1 MSEPTDETHRARI
14 LQRFVVDG
22 RIVSMPAK
30 ESKRLVVLD
39 HCAQLFEPGVRYPE
53 HEVNAVLGALHD
65 DVAMLRRYLVD
76 YGLLAREDGVYW
88 RAGGT
93 VEV

>member
-1 MSEPTDETHRARI
+1 VSEGLDATSRDAI
-14 LQRFVVDG
+14 LRRFVVDG
-22 RIVSMPAK
+22 RIVAMPAK

-39 HCAQLFEPGVRYPE
+39 HCAQRFEPGVRYAE
-53 HEVNAVLGALHD
+53 REVNEVLTTFHD

-76 YGLLAREDGVYW
+76 YGLLAREAGVYW
-88 RAGGT
+88 RSGGT